1 MLVKE
6 GRGGNVVEQ
15 MRSTGG
21 GINNTDLLPTVQPG
35 DHIQD
40 VLVMSHNG
48 KEYEKEYECV

>member
-1 MLVKE
+1 M
-6 GRGGNVVEQ
+6 VEQ

-21 GINNTDLLPTVQPG
+21 GISNMDLLPTVQPG